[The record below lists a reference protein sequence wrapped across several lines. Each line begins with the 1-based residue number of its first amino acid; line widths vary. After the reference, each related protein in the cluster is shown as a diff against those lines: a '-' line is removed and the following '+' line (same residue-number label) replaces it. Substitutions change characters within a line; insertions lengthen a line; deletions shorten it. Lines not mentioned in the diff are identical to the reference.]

1 MSVIHT
7 PRKPELDVRMLM
19 FPGVMLVLLLVL
31 FMRLWYFQVVKAPE
45 LVEKA
50 EFSRT
55 IEVTSPAPR
64 GLIFDRNGE
73 LVAGVKP
80 EIVITAVP
88 SVVSKNPWVVDKVAA
103 ILKVSPKKLEA
114 KIREATW
121 RPYMA
126 SPIFVGASIEAGSTI
141 SESRDDL
148 PGINVVM
155 QPMRYYPDSTSF
167 THLMGYVWTP
177 DNKDIS
183 RIEAKGKHPADYVG
197 KSGIERA
204 FETEL
209 MGEPGAEKQ
218 EIDAKRRPVRIAE
231 RDSANPGDQLILSID
246 SKLQKYATKYMSDN
260 KQVGGVVA
268 LDPKTGEVLCLVSSP
283 TFDQNLFTGGISQ
296 HDLNEIEKNDGKPL
310 VDRAIKSSYSP
321 GSTFKIITSIAAYY
335 NNAFSPDTHYFC
347 AGGVKVGRGFVKCL
361 GFHGDIG
368 YYDAMAKSCNSYFC
382 QLGRAAGEDNLRKA
396 ALDVGF
402 GEPEGIEIG
411 GEITG
416 VVPTQKYLQK
426 NHIKNW
432 YMGDTFNFSIGQGYV
447 SATPLQLACLAALVA
462 NSGTSYTPHLVKE
475 IRPADGK
482 GPVQIIQPEVKHH
495 VNASPEFWEILQ
507 KALVGVMDHGTASF
521 TGKIP
526 GVIWAGKTGSVEHGK
541 DKNHQTKTHAVFVG
555 YAPAD
560 NPKIAICVLIENA
573 GHGGD
578 VAAPP
583 ARDIVQAYLKESES
597 KTPANKALSAS
608 AADANAG
615 LPTAR

>member
-296 HDLNEIEKNDGKPL
+296 NDLNEIEKNDGKPL
-310 VDRAIKSSYSP
+310 VDRS
-321 GSTFKIITSIAAYY
+321 
-335 NNAFSPDTHYFC
+335 
-347 AGGVKVGRGFVKCL
+347 
-361 GFHGDIG
+361 
-368 YYDAMAKSCNSYFC
+368 
-382 QLGRAAGEDNLRKA
+382 
-396 ALDVGF
+396 
-402 GEPEGIEIG
+402 
-411 GEITG
+411 
-416 VVPTQKYLQK
+416 
-426 NHIKNW
+426 
-432 YMGDTFNFSIGQGYV
+432 
-447 SATPLQLACLAALVA
+447 VA
-462 NSGTSYTPHLVKE
+462 
-475 IRPADGK
+475 D
-482 GPVQIIQPEVKHH
+482 
-495 VNASPEFWEILQ
+495 
-507 KALVGVMDHGTASF
+507 
-521 TGKIP
+521 
-526 GVIWAGKTGSVEHGK
+526 EH
-541 DKNHQTKTHAVFVG
+541 
-555 YAPAD
+555 
-560 NPKIAICVLIENA
+560 
-573 GHGGD
+573 
-578 VAAPP
+578 
-583 ARDIVQAYLKESES
+583 R
-597 KTPANKALSAS
+597 
-608 AADANAG
+608 
-615 LPTAR
+615 